1 MLKRFLFYLKF
12 TRGQRNGLL
21 VLFGIIIILQFFYW
35 FIDGNARNVNSLD
48 AKDWL
53 SLQTK
58 IDELKGNTAKSIS
71 IYPFNPNF
79 ISDYKGYKLGMSVE
93 EIDRLHTFRKTNRFV
108 NSTAE
113 FQKVTGV
120 SDALLNKISPFFN
133 FPDWVENK
141 QNGGFKK
148 YSKFGYKEKT
158 KAIKIDINLAT
169 KEDLIK
175 VYGVGEVIANRII
188 AQRNSLKGFVV
199 MEQLNEVWGLSPEVI
214 ENINS
219 QFCVSKAPELELIDI
234 NNASLKEL
242 SQFIYFKYALAKQI
256 LIYRS
261 MNGDFKNIEDLS
273 KIKGFPVDK
282 AKIIALYLKF

>member
-53 SLQTK
+53 SLQAK
-58 IDELKGNTAKSIS
+58 IDELKNNKQTRSTL
-71 IYPFNPNF
+71 YPFNPNF
-79 ISDYKGYKLGMSVE
+79 ITDYKGYKLGMSVE
-93 EIDRLHTFRKTNRFV
+93 EIDRLHAFRKTNHYV
-108 NSTAE
+108 NSAEE
-113 FQKVTGV
+113 FQNVTGV
-120 SDALLNKISPFFN
+120 SDVLLSKIAPFFK

>member
-1 MLKRFLFYLKF
+1 MKF

-21 VLFGIIIILQFFYW
+21 VLFGVIIVLQLLYW
-35 FIDGNARNVNSLD
+35 FVGANSINSVPLA

-53 SLQTK
+53 SLQVK
-58 IDELKGNTAKSIS
+58 IDELKNNKQTRSTL
-71 IYPFNPNF
+71 YPFNPNF
-79 ISDYKGYKLGMSVE
+79 ITDYKGYKLGMSVE

-120 SDALLNKISPFFN
+120 SDALLNKISPFFK

>member
-21 VLFGIIIILQFFYW
+21 VLFGEIIVLQLLYW
-35 FIDGNARNVNSLD
+35 FVGANSINSVPLA

-53 SLQTK
+53 SLQVK
-58 IDELKGNTAKSIS
+58 IDELKNNKQTRSTL
-71 IYPFNPNF
+71 YPFNPNF
-79 ISDYKGYKLGMSVE
+79 ITDYKGYKLGMSVE

-120 SDALLNKISPFFN
+120 SDALLNKISPFFK

>member
-1 MLKRFLFYLKF
+1 MLKRFSFYLKF
-12 TRGQRNGLL
+12 TNSQRKGLL
-21 VLFGIIIILQFFYW
+21 VLFGIIIILQLFYW
-35 FIDGNARNVNSLD
+35 FIEDSAKNRIPLAG
-48 AKDWL
+48 KDWL
-53 SLQTK
+53 SLQKK
-58 IDELKGNTAKSIS
+58 IDDLKTAKKKRFAF
-71 IYPFNPNF
+71 YPFNPNF

-93 EIDRLHTFRKTNRFV
+93 EIDRLHTFRKTNRYV
-108 NSTAE
+108 NSATE

-120 SDALLNKISPFFN
+120 SDALLNKIAPFFK

-141 QNGGFKK
+141 QKGGFKK
-148 YSKFGYKEKT
+148 YSKFEYKEKT

-175 VYGVGEVIANRII
+175 VFGIGEVIANRII

>member
-1 MLKRFLFYLKF
+1 M
-12 TRGQRNGLL
+12 
-21 VLFGIIIILQFFYW
+21 FGIIIILQFFYW
-35 FIDGNARNVNSLD
+35 FVDGNTRNVNSLD

-58 IDELKGNTAKSIS
+58 IEELKANTAKSIS

-93 EIDRLHTFRKTNRFV
+93 EIDRLHTFRKTNRYV
-108 NSTAE
+108 NSATE

-120 SDALLNKISPFFN
+120 SDALLNKIAPFFK

-141 QNGGFKK
+141 QKTGFKT

-158 KAIKIDINLAT
+158 KDTKIDINLAT

-175 VYGVGEVIANRII
+175 VYGIGEVIANRII

>member
-1 MLKRFLFYLKF
+1 MLKRFSFYLKF
-12 TRGQRNGLL
+12 TNSQRKGLL
-21 VLFGIIIILQFFYW
+21 VLFGIIIILQLFYW
-35 FIDGNARNVNSLD
+35 FIEDSAKNRIPLAG
-48 AKDWL
+48 KDWL
-53 SLQTK
+53 SLQKK
-58 IDELKGNTAKSIS
+58 IDDLKTAKKKRFAF
-71 IYPFNPNF
+71 YPFNPNF
-79 ISDYKGYKLGMSVE
+79 ITDYKGYKLGMSLE
-93 EIDRLHTFRKTNRFV
+93 EIDRLHTFRKTNRYV
-108 NSTAE
+108 NSAAE
-113 FQKVTGV
+113 FKKVTGV
-120 SDALLNKISPFFN
+120 SDALLNKISPFFK
-133 FPDWVENK
+133 FPDWVESK
-141 QNGGFKK
+141 EKGSFKK
-148 YSKFGYKEKT
+148 YSKFEYKEKT

-175 VYGVGEVIANRII
+175 VFGIGEVIANRII

-242 SQFIYFKYALAKQI
+242 SQFIYFKYALAKHI

>member
-1 MLKRFLFYLKF
+1 MKF

-21 VLFGIIIILQFFYW
+21 VLFGEIIVLQLLYW
-35 FIDGNARNVNSLD
+35 FVGANSINSVPLA

-53 SLQTK
+53 SLQVK
-58 IDELKGNTAKSIS
+58 IDELKNNKQTRSTL
-71 IYPFNPNF
+71 YPFNPNF
-79 ISDYKGYKLGMSVE
+79 ITDYKGYKLGMSVE

-120 SDALLNKISPFFN
+120 SDALLNKISPFFK

>member
-1 MLKRFLFYLKF
+1 
-12 TRGQRNGLL
+12 
-21 VLFGIIIILQFFYW
+21 
-35 FIDGNARNVNSLD
+35 
-48 AKDWL
+48 
-53 SLQTK
+53 
-58 IDELKGNTAKSIS
+58 
-71 IYPFNPNF
+71 
-79 ISDYKGYKLGMSVE
+79 MSVE

-120 SDALLNKISPFFN
+120 SDALLNKISPFFK